1 MINKLTLKQGA
12 LAIAMA
18 AASMASFGASTS
30 TNVGVT
36 TTVIANCTVTSTPIA
51 FGSYD
56 SLAATATTA
65 TGSVALTCSQGATP
79 SVAVGLGGN
88 PLAGVRRMTDGSNL
102 LPYSVLQPTSN
113 AANASCA
120 GAVTAY
126 PDAAPGFSLPA
137 APSTAAR
144 TFNLCGSIAPGVS
157 VPIGSYSDTVLATIT
172 F

>member
-1 MINKLTLKQGA
+1 MNTNLIKAAVVIA
-12 LAIAMA
+12 LGTA
-18 AASMASFGASTS
+18 ALPSVAATTS

-36 TTVIANCTVTSTPIA
+36 TTVIANCTVTSSPIA

-56 SLAATATTA
+56 SLAAGATTA
-65 TGSVALTCSQGATP
+65 TGALQLTCSQGTTP

-88 PLAGVRRMTDGSNL
+88 ALATQRRMVNAGNY
-102 LPYSVLQPTSN
+102 LPYNVLQPTSN
-113 AANASCA
+113 AANAACT
-120 GAVTAY
+120 GATTDY
-126 PDAAPGFSLPA
+126 PSVAPGFALTA

-157 VPIGSYSDTVLATIT
+157 VPIGAYSDTVLATIT